1 MLLNGGAGTAVAVP
15 RRPLWRTTCL
25 ASYVNAEQLRAQLD
39 QLRFEAETT
48 RNKGTCTSFCTVFIV
63 FDLNLL
69 CPFAQTNPNLVLYV
83 RSIEKL
89 KLLLIGLVSRR
100 LFAKQVESSNFYSWF
115 WKKLV
120 SNYTGSSLTT

>member
-1 MLLNGGAGTAVAVP
+1 MLNGGAVTAVAVP
-15 RRPLWRTTCL
+15 RRPLWKTTCL
-25 ASYVNAEQLRAQLD
+25 ASNVNTEQLRAQLD

-48 RNKGTCTSFCTVFIV
+48 RNKGTYTSFCTVFIV

-69 CPFAQTNPNLVLYV
+69 CPFAHTNPYLVLCV

-100 LFAKQVESSNFYSWF
+100 LFAKQVESANVYAWL

-120 SNYTGSSLTT
+120 SKFTGSSLTT